1 MIKALQ
7 LMNVH
12 ADDTVSFGD
21 RAIDIEASNAAGI
34 ESVACMWG
42 TKERSSLLASHYKH
56 IIIKPQEI
64 LTLIR

>member
-7 LMNVH
+7 LMDVQ

-42 TKERSSLLASHYKH
+42 TKERSALLASRYKH